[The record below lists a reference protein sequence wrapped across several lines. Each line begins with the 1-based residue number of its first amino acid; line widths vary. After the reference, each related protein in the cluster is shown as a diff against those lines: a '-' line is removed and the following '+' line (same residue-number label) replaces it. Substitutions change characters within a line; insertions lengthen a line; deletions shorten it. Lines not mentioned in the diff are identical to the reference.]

1 MSGPSTRMMSGR
13 SSSIVRSTWYDRP
26 SAVMSTAEAVSVYYQ
41 AMITGYYYGD
51 DDVRPQLLDCPVH
64 MVRAGGT
71 VMADRKQDYLS
82 HFLAS

>member
-1 MSGPSTRMMSGR
+1 MIGIIDGKGR
-13 SSSIVRSTWYDRP
+13 LRLVMDHHRNQGIRIVRP
-26 SAVMSTAEAVSVYYQ
+26 LHQ
-41 AMITGYYYGD
+41 
-51 DDVRPQLLDCPVH
+51 DDVRPQLLNRPVH